1 MGFLALGR
9 SFLVSLA
16 AYNFFG
22 EGEDT
27 NGRGVVAAIIS
38 FGVVL
43 YLTVMAGWIEVHSRS
58 VLPIPPIWS
67 IMASVRR
74 LDSAKPKFKTAL
86 T

>member
-1 MGFLALGR
+1 VGFLALGL

-27 NGRGVVAAIIS
+27 NGRGVVAAMIS

-43 YLTVMAGWIEVHSRS
+43 YLTVMAGWI
-58 VLPIPPIWS
+58 
-67 IMASVRR
+67 
-74 LDSAKPKFKTAL
+74 
-86 T
+86 